1 MLSHLIAE
9 TIAETAQNR
18 ITFAEFMDLA
28 LYHPQHGYY
37 ANRALQM
44 GVQGDFFTSPHLG
57 PDFGELLAEQFVQMW
72 EIMERPR
79 PFTLVE
85 MGAGQGLLA
94 ADVLGYLRR
103 HFPEFCQGLQYV
115 IVERAVPLIA
125 AQQRQL
131 QALVAAGLDIRWQS
145 LAEFALDSIV
155 GCCFSNEL
163 VDALPVHQVLIKAG
177 HLQEI
182 YVTTHED
189 SVQGDNGVQ
198 NGIQFVEILDQPSQT
213 ALTDYFKHIN
223 IDFQSPAYPEQYR
236 TEVNLAALDW
246 MGQVADRLHHGFV
259 LTIDYGYTSDRYYS
273 PTRSQG
279 TLQCYYHHGH
289 HSDPYSHV
297 GEQDI
302 TAHVDFT
309 ALQQWGEVHQLTTLG
324 FTQQGLFLIALGLG
338 DRIAALSHSP
348 ATTPQA
354 IHTTLR
360 HREALHQLA
369 NPLGLGNFGVL
380 IQSKGFAEIPQLK
393 GLSILEL
400 GF

>member
-1 MLSHLIAE
+1 MSHLIAQ
-9 TIAETAQNR
+9 TIAATAQNR

-37 ANRALQM
+37 ANRALQI
-44 GVQGDFFTSPHLG
+44 GVQGDFFTAPHLG

-72 EIMERPR
+72 EMMQRPQ

-94 ADVLGYLRR
+94 ADVLGYLHR
-103 HFPEFCQGLQYV
+103 HFPEFCQSLQYV

-125 AQQRQL
+125 AQRQQL
-131 QALVAAGLDIRWQS
+131 QPLLATGLSIRWQS
-145 LAEFALDSIV
+145 LAEIPLDSIV

-163 VDALPVHQVLIKAG
+163 VDALPVHQVVVQTGELK
-177 HLQEI
+177 EI
-182 YVTTHED
+182 YVTTHAD
-189 SVQGDNGVQ
+189 VGAGN
-198 NGIQFVEILDQPSQT
+198 NATNNAIQFVEVVDQPSRHD
-213 ALTDYFKHIN
+213 LTDYFKRIN
-223 IDFQSPAYPEQYR
+223 IDFRSPAYPQPYR

-246 MGQVADRLHHGFV
+246 LRQVADRLHQGFV

-289 HSDPYSHV
+289 HSNPYIHI

-309 ALQQWGEVHQLTTLG
+309 ALQQWGKAHHLTALG
-324 FTQQGLFLIALGLG
+324 FTQQGLFLLALGLG
-338 DRIAALSHSP
+338 DRIAALSNSL
-348 ATTPQA
+348 AVTPQA

-360 HREALHQLA
+360 HREALHQLV

-380 IQSKGFAEIPQLK
+380 IQYKGFPAPPTLK
-393 GLSILEL
+393 GLQGLDP